1 MSFVGHFYGKL
12 VEQLTERRQLIAD
25 ELLRGDPADYADYKG
40 RVGEAK
46 GLQYALNAAE
56 ELQRQMTADDRPQN
70 TN

>member
-1 MSFVGHFYGKL
+1 MSFVGHFHHKL

-25 ELLRGDPADYADYKG
+25 ELLSGAASDHADYQR

-56 ELQRQMTADDRPQN
+56 ELQRQMTADDRPQSA
-70 TN
+70 